1 MKVET
6 NLGSSGKRFYKSVD
20 VPSRVAEP
28 RDAAA
33 KALVPSV

>member
-6 NLGSSGKRFYKSVD
+6 NLGFSGKLFYKSVE
-20 VPSRVAEP
+20 VPSRVAES

-33 KALVPSV
+33 KALVLSV